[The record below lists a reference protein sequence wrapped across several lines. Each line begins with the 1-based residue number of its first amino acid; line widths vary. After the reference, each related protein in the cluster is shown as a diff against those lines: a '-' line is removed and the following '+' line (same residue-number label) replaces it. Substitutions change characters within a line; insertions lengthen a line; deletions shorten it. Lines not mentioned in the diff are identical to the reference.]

1 MRLGVTGYGVVG
13 SATADVLRR
22 LGHQVFINDTSPA
35 RLEAGANLGFGL
47 RPEATD
53 IDVDFVCVPEAF
65 AADAVTS
72 LPEGSTIVLR
82 STVTP
87 GTTDRL
93 ATELG
98 RPLLFMP
105 EFLREAT
112 AAWDALNPNLVLIG
126 AHDEETGNRVGSIFT
141 PLMAKVVVVQP
152 AVAEMVKLSLN
163 SYLHTIIS
171 FWNEIHLICE
181 KIGLPSHLIGRLCA
195 EDPRVTTYGAVMH
208 GSPVGGRCLPK
219 DIAQLIGFASEL
231 QYSPDLLLEA
241 QRVNM
246 KLLENAAASN
256 GSASNNGNGH
266 SAALDAERIPNF
278 VLRVQP

>member
-1 MRLGVTGYGVVG
+1 MRLGVIGYGVVG

-22 LGHQVFINDTSPA
+22 LGHSVFVSDTAPA
-35 RLEAGANLGFGL
+35 RLAAAKEQGFGL
-47 RPEATD
+47 RPDAPD

-65 AADAVTS
+65 AAEAITS
-72 LPEGSTIVLR
+72 LPDGSTIVLR
-82 STVTP
+82 STVIP

-126 AHDEETGNRVGSIFT
+126 SHDAETGNLVGSIFT
-141 PLMAKVVVVQP
+141 PLLAKVIVVQP

-181 KIGLPSHLIGRLCA
+181 RIGLPSHLVGRLCA
-195 EDPRVTTYGAVMH
+195 EDPRVPSYGAVMH
-208 GSPVGGRCLPK
+208 GGPVGGRCLPK
-219 DIAQLIGFASEL
+219 DLAQLIGFAQEL
-231 QYSPDLLLEA
+231 QYSPDLLLQA
-241 QRVNM
+241 QAVNE
-246 KLLENAAASN
+246 KLVAKEPASN
-256 GSASNNGNGH
+256 SNGH
-266 SAALDAERIPNF
+266 HPVEPTPEIIPNY

>member
-22 LGHQVFINDTSPA
+22 LGHSVFINDVSPA
-35 RLEAGANLGFGL
+35 RMEAGIQQGFGL
-47 RPEATD
+47 RTDASD

-65 AADAVTS
+65 AAEAVTG
-72 LPEGSTIVLR
+72 LPEGSIIVLR

-126 AHDEETGNRVGSIFT
+126 SHDEEAGNLVGSIFA
-141 PLMAKVVVVQP
+141 PLMSKVVVVQP

-171 FWNEIHLICE
+171 FWNEIHILCE
-181 KIGLPSHLIGRLCA
+181 RIGLPSHLVGRLCA
-195 EDPRVTTYGAVMH
+195 EDPRVPTYGAVMH

-219 DIAQLIGFASEL
+219 DIAQLINFASDL
-231 QYSPDLLLEA
+231 QYSPDLLLAA
-241 QRVNM
+241 QGVNH
-246 KLLENAAASN
+246 KLLEEAANKTAEN
-256 GSASNNGNGH
+256 EP
-266 SAALDAERIPNF
+266 ERIPNY